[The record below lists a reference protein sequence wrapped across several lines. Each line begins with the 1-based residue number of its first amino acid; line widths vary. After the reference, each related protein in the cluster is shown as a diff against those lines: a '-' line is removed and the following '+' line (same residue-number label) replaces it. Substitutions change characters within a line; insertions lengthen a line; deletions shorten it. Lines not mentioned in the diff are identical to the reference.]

1 MLPPLQDGACL
12 VPHILVQL
20 GDETILFKKRN
31 ELSRRLKAPFRMIP
45 PYQGFRPRKPFL
57 LYAVFGLE
65 INFKLPLSQC
75 RFHAFR
81 YSLFPQQPAAQ
92 PVIIYGKIFSVL
104 PLDAAGSQK
113 SPVAHLVHRNSA
125 VLNGINA
132 PFHQHIFCI
141 GKGID
146 PCRCL
151 HEHLIGILT
160 PALHQYGKLVSVKMT
175 AYPLVPYLGLVKISH
190 LPQQPVSRRK
200 TEYIID

>member
-1 MLPPLQDGACL
+1 
-12 VPHILVQL
+12 
-20 GDETILFKKRN
+20 
-31 ELSRRLKAPFRMIP
+31 MIP

-132 PFHQHIFCI
+132 PFHQHIFALGRALTRAVASMNI
-141 GKGID
+141 SSVY
-146 PCRCL
+146 L
-151 HEHLIGILT
+151 HLRSISM
-160 PALHQYGKLVSVKMT
+160 ANWS
-175 AYPLVPYLGLVKISH
+175 PLKWPHIPLS
-190 LPQQPVSRRK
+190 P
-200 TEYIID
+200 TWDW